1 MLKRGTAATK
11 DRQVA
16 SFTTGRP
23 AVTMTIPAGTLAP
36 ADLARAKHARG
47 QAALDR
53 EDPAVQVR

>member
-1 MLKRGTAATK
+1 M
-11 DRQVA
+11 
-16 SFTTGRP
+16 
-23 AVTMTIPAGTLAP
+23 TMTIPATTLAP